1 MCPPIELPPFLT
13 QSSRKW
19 RSHTALIKSG
29 MTAMP
34 LPQMDKADHSPS
46 PDAASPV
53 VGPSRSFLPYA
64 SAVGAA
70 VILAVIAVSNF
81 NGDSPDRL
89 RPDIPKGIST
99 RKTVYYNWRWFRCSV
114 AVFELE
120 PKFLADLR
128 AGGIAF
134 LDGVTERPW
143 QTSPVS
149 SDDNSKWQLEF
160 ANSLGCIG
168 DNDLHTLFNKVS
180 DAGGYYQVQSS
191 NSVTLIAPDAG
202 LVMVGG
208 YE

>member
-1 MCPPIELPPFLT
+1 MNLPPHDQPIQT
-13 QSSRKW
+13 QSPKTQSFVGRESK
-19 RSHTALIKSG
+19 AFLAYLGKIG
-29 MTAMP
+29 AAMI
-34 LPQMDKADHSPS
+34 L
-46 PDAASPV
+46 
-53 VGPSRSFLPYA
+53 
-64 SAVGAA
+64 VGAA
-70 VILAVIAVSNF
+70 IFVF

-89 RPDIPKGIST
+89 RPDIPMGIST
-99 RKTVYYNWRWFRCSV
+99 GKTVYYNWRWFRCSV

-134 LDGVTERPW
+134 LDGATGRPW
-143 QTSPVS
+143 HTSPVS

-168 DNDLHTLFNKVS
+168 DDGLHALFDKVS